1 MGDEGYGEERIAEKV
16 TVMLPPS
23 LARALELYAQRV
35 RRSKS
40 NAIRYVLERALR
52 RERRAAPRP
61 GA

>member
-23 LARALELYAQRV
+23 LARALERYAQRV